1 MLRRFLI
8 FGPFFR
14 EYPLWIDLVC
24 SPMQIK
30 LYDIY
35 IYLIVME
42 GLEVAFNFIQI
53 LSFCSAVALT
63 GGKFLT
69 FLLQTI
75 TNYSQKLAT
84 NKSDEISP
92 NHLLQEKSVLWGWKT
107 FQIVLYAQGN
117 AEF

>member
-1 MLRRFLI
+1 M

-14 EYPLWIDLVC
+14 EYPLCIDLVC